1 MKSSRKKLRGKK
13 TSASKALRKAHK
25 LKAPSGK
32 TTPQKSPAITLT
44 KILVPIDFSE
54 YARKALQYAIPFARQ
69 FKAKLY
75 LVYVVEPTIYP
86 ADFSF
91 GQVGLPNVEAELR
104 TKAEEELKELVE
116 KEIQGEVES
125 EWLVKTGLPFVE
137 IASFAKDENIDLII
151 VATHG
156 HTGVEHILFGSTA
169 EKIVRKAP
177 CPVLVV
183 RSDERD
189 FVDERV

>member
-1 MKSSRKKLRGKK
+1 MKKRIVHQTKKVVTKIATAVRKTIRKPPAEK
-13 TSASKALRKAHK
+13 THNDIQ
-25 LKAPSGK
+25 LK
-32 TTPQKSPAITLT
+32 Q
-44 KILVPIDFSE
+44 ILVPIDFSE
-54 YARKALQYAIPFARQ
+54 HSKKALQYAIPFARQ
-69 FKAKLY
+69 FQAKIIAL
-75 LVYVVEPTIYP
+75 YVVEPTIYP

-91 GQVGLPNVEAELR
+91 GQVGIPNIETELQS
-104 TKAEEELKELVE
+104 KGEQELKTLLTEIVGGRVPAEALVR
-116 KEIQGEVES
+116 
-125 EWLVKTGLPFVE
+125 TGLPFVE
-137 IASFAKDENIDLII
+137 VINFAHESDIDLII

-189 FVDERV
+189 FVIERV

>member
-1 MKSSRKKLRGKK
+1 MKKKKVQRKTPARRKTKTVRATKSRKLFSPISLR
-13 TSASKALRKAHK
+13 
-25 LKAPSGK
+25 
-32 TTPQKSPAITLT
+32 

-54 YARKALQYAIPFARQ
+54 YSKKALQYAVPFARQ
-69 FKAKLY
+69 FSAKIY
-75 LVYVVEPTIYP
+75 LLYVVEPTVYP

-91 GQVGLPNVEAELR
+91 GQIGMPNVENELR
-104 TKAEEELKELVE
+104 VKGEQELQELITN
-116 KEIQGEVES
+116 EIKGAVPS
-125 EWLVKTGLPFVE
+125 EALVKVGLPFVE
-137 IASFAKDENIDLII
+137 VVSFAKEQAIELII

-156 HTGVEHILFGSTA
+156 HTGVEHVLFGSTA

-183 RSDERD
+183 RAEERD

>member
-1 MKSSRKKLRGKK
+1 MKSKKVQKRKNSRSKKSGAVVKK
-13 TSASKALRKAHK
+13 SVRPPSPIALR
-25 LKAPSGK
+25 
-32 TTPQKSPAITLT
+32 
-44 KILVPIDFSE
+44 KILVPIDFSD
-54 YARKALQYAIPFARQ
+54 YSKKALHYAVPFARQ
-69 FKAKLY
+69 FNAKIY
-75 LVYVVEPTIYP
+75 LLYVVEPTIYP

-91 GQVGLPNVEAELR
+91 GQIGMPNVENELR
-104 TKAEEELKELVE
+104 TKGEQELQELI
-116 KEIQGEVES
+116 KNEIKNAVPS
-125 EWLVKTGLPFVE
+125 EALVKVGLPFVE
-137 IASFAKDENIDLII
+137 VVSFAKDEKIELII

-156 HTGVEHILFGSTA
+156 HSGVEHVLFGSTA

>member
-1 MKSSRKKLRGKK
+1 MKKKVLRKKPVRRTAKVVRGGK
-13 TSASKALRKAHK
+13 SKAL
-25 LKAPSGK
+25 PS
-32 TTPQKSPAITLT
+32 PISLR

-54 YARKALQYAIPFARQ
+54 YSKKALQYAIPFARQ
-69 FKAKLY
+69 FNAKIY
-75 LVYVVEPTIYP
+75 LLYVVEPTVYP

-91 GQVGLPNVEAELR
+91 GQIGMPNVENELR
-104 TKAEEELKELVE
+104 VKGEQELHELITNEVKGAVQAEAV
-116 KEIQGEVES
+116 
-125 EWLVKTGLPFVE
+125 VKVGLPFVE
-137 IASFAKDENIDLII
+137 VVSLAKDEDIELIV

-156 HTGVEHILFGSTA
+156 HTGVEHVLFGSTA

-183 RSDERD
+183 RSEERD

>member
-1 MKSSRKKLRGKK
+1 MRKRNVRAKK
-13 TSASKALRKAHK
+13 TAPAKKKSRSKSVAKPPSTAIALR
-25 LKAPSGK
+25 
-32 TTPQKSPAITLT
+32 

-54 YARKALQYAIPFARQ
+54 YSKKALHYAIPFARQ
-69 FKAKLY
+69 FNAKIL
-75 LVYVVEPTIYP
+75 LLYVVEPTIYP

-91 GQVGLPNVEAELR
+91 GQIGMPNVENELR
-104 TKAEEELKELVE
+104 VKGEQELHELITNEIKGTVAAEA
-116 KEIQGEVES
+116 
-125 EWLVKTGLPFVE
+125 LVKIGLPFVE
-137 IASFAKDENIDLII
+137 VVSYAKDEGVDLII